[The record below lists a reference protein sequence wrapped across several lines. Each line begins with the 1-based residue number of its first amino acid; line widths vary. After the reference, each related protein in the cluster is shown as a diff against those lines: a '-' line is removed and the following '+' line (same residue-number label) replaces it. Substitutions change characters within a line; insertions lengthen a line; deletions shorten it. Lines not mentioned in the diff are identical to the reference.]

1 MGALQAVRI
10 IAVVCTGLL
19 AGIYFGYR
27 AGVYHALQ
35 ELTATNFVRFQRV
48 VHVRYI
54 KVLPVLLLG
63 ALIASVLWLVMIW
76 SQFGSAEFWL
86 VAVSCAGIVLVGAM
100 TRAVNIPLNKQ
111 LMTWNVDT
119 PPSNLKELWAPW
131 DRVNTIRTLVATT
144 VLILET
150 VALSL
155 APIAA

>member
-1 MGALQAVRI
+1 MGALEAVRI
-10 IAVVCTGLL
+10 IAIVFTGLL

-27 AGVYHALQ
+27 AGVYYALQ

-48 VHVRYI
+48 VHVRYV

-76 SQFGSAEFWL
+76 PQFGSIQLWL

-111 LMTWNVDT
+111 LMSWNVDT

-131 DRVNTIRTLVATT
+131 DRVNTIRTLIATT

-155 APIAA
+155 AALAA